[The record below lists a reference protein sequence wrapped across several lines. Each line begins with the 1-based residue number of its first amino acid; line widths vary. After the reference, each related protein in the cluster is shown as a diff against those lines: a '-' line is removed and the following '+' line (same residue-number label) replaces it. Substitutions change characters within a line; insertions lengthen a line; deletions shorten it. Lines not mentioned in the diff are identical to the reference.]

1 MKKLLN
7 LILAITIAIILSSC
21 SNPPKVPIGQGGTI
35 NEIQL
40 GQSAYIPDNFPHF
53 EAGESI
59 FTYNG
64 IVDNSYVLAITGSGV
79 VYSPIGT
86 PFDVNLYNGTNEI
99 VSVLLTSNPD
109 GTVNA
114 DWTRV
119 K

>member
-1 MKKLLN
+1 MKKFWILF
-7 LILAITIAIILSSC
+7 LAITIAIILSSC